1 MMLYLCNFTL
11 GAFGLDANI
20 FGPLHSPGLHVRQA
34 MSSPSK
40 VGT

>member
-20 FGPLHSPGLHVRQA
+20 FGPPLHSPVC
-34 MSSPSK
+34 M
-40 VGT
+40 